1 MIKNLKLFQKIKSR
15 LLLLLSKGTLIT
27 SFFYPILYK
36 IIFLLLFFLLFFFC
50 KTFQKIIIEDQIEK
64 EIDKIESNQTS
75 LNWKNIKNDF
85 EFLVNKYKYL
95 INKEKNIE
103 EDCPIWVMW
112 YDGIQSAPPIIKS
125 CFQSI
130 IENRVRHPVFLI
142 TKFNL
147 EKYIKLPSFINEKFK
162 NGTFSITHFSDI
174 VRFAL
179 LSKYGGYW
187 IDSSY
192 FLVKPLKEENIS
204 YYTLKLNYCFTY
216 THPFIKCKWSG
227 NFMAVGLN
235 SFIATYGYIAF
246 LFYWKKYNKLI
257 DYYLID
263 YIIHIAYMNLKEF
276 KDKIE
281 QLPFVTC
288 NIFSLIKYINFGFNQ
303 SYINCP
309 FNKLA
314 RRLDFKAFNGNNLS
328 NYGYIIEKYK
338 INMKLISNVE
348 NI

>member
-1 MIKNLKLFQKIKSR
+1 MIKKKKLYQKIKFR
-15 LLLLLSKGTLIT
+15 LILLFKEKLIT
-27 SFFYPILYK
+27 LFFHTILYK
-36 IIFLLLFFLLFFFC
+36 IIFLILIFLIFFFF
-50 KTFQKIIIEDQIEK
+50 KTIQKYFFEEQIEK
-64 EIDKIESNQTS
+64 EIDKIDSNHKV
-75 LNWKNIKNDF
+75 LNWENVKSDF

-95 INKEKNIE
+95 INKETNIE

-112 YDGIQSAPPIIKS
+112 YNGIQNAPPIVKS

-130 IENRVRHPVFLI
+130 IENKVKHPVFLI

-147 EKYIKLPSFINEKFK
+147 EKYIKLPSYIKEKYE

-174 VRFAL
+174 IRFAL

-192 FLVKPLKEENIS
+192 FLIKPLEKQNFS

-216 THPFIKCKWSG
+216 THPFINCKWSG

-246 LFYWKKYNKLI
+246 LYYWKKYNKLI
-257 DYYLID
+257 NYYLID
-263 YIIHIAYMNLKEF
+263 YIIHIAYIKSKEF
-276 KDKIE
+276 KEEIE
-281 QLPFVTC
+281 KLPFVTC
-288 NIFSLIKYINFGFNQ
+288 NIFSLIKSINFGFKH
-303 SYINCP
+303 SYFNCP
-309 FNKLA
+309 FNKLS
-314 RRLDFKAFNGNNLS
+314 RRKDFKAFTGNYLS
-328 NYGYIIEKYK
+328 NYGFIVKKYK
-338 INMKLISNVE
+338 LNMKMIHFVE